1 MSRES
6 IARWLMSKLLGA
18 FFIYVLMFWL
28 FPMLQMDWMK
38 MSFFEF
44 YGWLVG
50 SLSVAS
56 LISYLLITPPK
67 IFKRK
72 KVPIEP
78 KTE

>member
-1 MSRES
+1 
-6 IARWLMSKLLGA
+6 MSKLLGA

-28 FPMLQMDWMK
+28 FPMLQMDWAK